1 MISFRYHLVSVA
13 AVFVALS
20 LGLVL
25 GSGYLAQSVS
35 TAGGGGQDGDEG
47 LTSFEDGFAAR
58 TVPGLVDGTLEDRT
72 VVVLTMPSARA
83 EEVDPLVETLEA
95 AGATVTG
102 RGALSSTLVDPANR
116 QFAESVAEE
125 SATDVESVT
134 AAGDAYT
141 RVGAALARSVVGEG
155 ARDDQART
163 ISSAFVEGELL
174 SWESE
179 PSDAADLVVVVAGPG
194 RSGDAASALG
204 PMLTAIDSA
213 STATLLAGP
222 SRSSLDGGLVAAIRD
237 SDVAGEISTVDVLD
251 TAAGRGVATLAL
263 ARAAADDNGD
273 WGTDRSADGA
283 VPQS

>member
-35 TAGGGGQDGDEG
+35 TSGSGGQDGDEG
-47 LTSFEDGFAAR
+47 LTAFEDGFAAR
-58 TVPGLVDGTLEDRT
+58 TVPALVDGTLEDRT
-72 VVVLTMPSARA
+72 VVVLTMPSARG

-125 SATDVESVT
+125 SATDVESV
-134 AAGDAYT
+134 AGAGDAYT
-141 RVGAALARSVVGEG
+141 RIGAALARSVVGDG

-174 SWESE
+174 SWQDE
-179 PSDAADLVVVVAGPG
+179 PSDAAELVVVVAGPG

-222 SRSSLDGGLVAAIRD
+222 SRSSLDGGLVAAMRD
-237 SDVAGEISTVDVLD
+237 SDVAGEISTIDVLD
-251 TAAGRGVATLAL
+251 TAAGRGVAALAL
-263 ARAAADDNGD
+263 SRAAADDNGD

-283 VPQS
+283 VPQA

>member
-35 TAGGGGQDGDEG
+35 TSGGGGQDGDEG

-72 VVVLTMPSARA
+72 VVVLTMPSARG
-83 EEVDPLVETLEA
+83 EEVDPLVETLES

-102 RGALSSTLVDPANR
+102 RGAFSSTLVDPANR
-116 QFAESVAEE
+116 QFAESVAQE
-125 SATDVESVT
+125 SATDVESV
-134 AAGDAYT
+134 AGADDAYT
-141 RVGAALARSVVGEG
+141 RIGAALARSVVGDG

-179 PSDAADLVVVVAGPG
+179 PADAADLVVVVAGPG

-251 TAAGRGVATLAL
+251 TAAGRGVAALAL

-283 VPQS
+283 LPQS